1 MVAAVPESPLAAH
14 AATPAE
20 LKARIAAQRRGLPFL
35 LYRDGDGAL
44 RVYALERTERITV
57 GRRPGND
64 VRLDWD
70 AKVSRVHAALEH
82 VAGEWTVID
91 DGLSHNGTFLG
102 GRRLG
107 GRHRLQDGETIQVG
121 GTVIA
126 YCEPGADGEASTETS
141 IGPRIAELLSPAQ
154 RRVLLALCRP
164 FRDAQLAAP
173 AANRT
178 IAEELVIS
186 VDSVKGTMHDL
197 FELFG
202 IQDLPQNQKR
212 AQLALDSLQT
222 GVISR
227 REL

>member
-1 MVAAVPESPLAAH
+1 MVAAVLESPLAAH

-20 LKARIAAQRRGLPFL
+20 LKARIAAERRGLPFL

-44 RVYALERTERITV
+44 RVHELEGAERITV
-57 GRRPGND
+57 GRGRDNH
-64 VRLDWD
+64 VRLGWD
-70 AKVSRVHAALEH
+70 AKVSRVHAALEP

-107 GRHRLQDGETIQVG
+107 GRHRLQDGDTIQVG
-121 GTVIA
+121 DTLIA
-126 YCEPGADGEASTETS
+126 YCEPGEDGGSSTETS
-141 IGPRIAELLSPAQ
+141 IGPRIAELLTPAQ

-173 AANRT
+173 AANRK

-202 IQDLPQNQKR
+202 TQALPQNQKR
-212 AQLALDSLQT
+212 AQLALDALRT

-227 REL
+227 RDL